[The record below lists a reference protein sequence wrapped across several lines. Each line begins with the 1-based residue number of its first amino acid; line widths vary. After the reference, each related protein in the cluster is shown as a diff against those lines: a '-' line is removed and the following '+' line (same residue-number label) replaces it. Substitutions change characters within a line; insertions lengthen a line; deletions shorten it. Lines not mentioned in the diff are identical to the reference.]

1 MQTKKGIKM
10 LDMLETNYSVKSAMN
25 ALHIDFFDLMVMEE
39 VLDHITIERIELKNY
54 LDQTKKMIGASGN
67 NKQVNYLYTI
77 PVDDYLDLGLY
88 KISYGYRTYSEDK
101 FINDGKRIYWINENE
116 LWTKWAEIERIFL
129 AHRRDFEIEKIIG
142 ND

>member
-67 NKQVNYLYTI
+67 NKQVNYFYTI

-116 LWTKWAEIERIFL
+116 LWTKWAEIERYYISI
-129 AHRRDFEIEKIIG
+129 ARDNKINEILE
-142 ND
+142 